1 MSKPRIATLW
11 LDGCSGC
18 HMSLLDMDERII
30 ALAGKIELVYGPLV
44 DIKEFPEGVDVAV
57 VEGAVSSVEDE
68 HKIRIVRERSKFLIA
83 LGDCAVTANVP
94 GMRNYYTCEAVL
106 DRAYYENATIQ
117 AQTPNVG
124 IPALLPKALPLHE
137 FVKVDLFVPG
147 CPPQADAIY
156 YVLSELVEG
165 RIPDLAGKTRFGI

>member
-1 MSKPRIATLW
+1 
-11 LDGCSGC
+11 
-18 HMSLLDMDERII
+18 MSLLDMDERII

-68 HKIRIVRERSKFLIA
+68 HKIRIVRERSKFLIS

-94 GMRNYYTCEAVL
+94 SMRNYYTCEAVL

-117 AQTPNVG
+117 AQTPNIGV
-124 IPALLPKALPLHE
+124 PALLPKAQPLHE
-137 FVKVDLFVPG
+137 FVKVDLYVPG